1 MATLNDYKGSVGL
14 VAGLKPISTGYPLME
29 AHDIQVGV
37 GDVRLD
43 TKLASLD
50 SSTGSSSDVPNVNG
64 TTTWSRIK
72 AIENRLGLSTD
83 SSNRSGD
90 TAWSRINKL
99 RDDIEH
105 IRTQVIG
112 SSYFPSQSNPY
123 TDNYNVDN
131 KDRIATRLSEHDANF
146 AEEYDATNT
155 YNKGDYVIYK
165 SALYRCKTNNTSTW
179 NASKWDRVN
188 LSDAMEDVVAN
199 VSDILDSNIGKSTD
213 AANATGTT
221 AWSRINAI
229 QSNLGKSTD
238 SYTVVG
244 GSNTADSN
252 TTVWTRIKALE
263 RGLGSISD
271 LDKPATV
278 IGTSVWSVA
287 QYAQN
292 MASTALDA
300 LGITY
305 TLNTSGGQ
313 YTGGATV
320 SVSTV
325 LGKSTDAAN
334 ASGTS
339 AWSRINAIQPSLGTS
354 SDAAN
359 AAGTSA
365 WSRIKALESGLGTTD
380 SAASLSGTN
389 AWGRIKNLEN
399 AIGLSETPSASSVNT
414 KITALQSAVGQPSD
428 AANSGNL
435 AALYPR
441 IKAIEA
447 ELGKMSNTAIR
458 NVWDSNS
465 TIWGLLKGLQNDFN
479 ALLSYLSIT
488 RTSGQSISNSGLIT
502 DIQDAVDEIEGL
514 IDSIG
519 SSTDTAN
526 LNGSSLWSIIN
537 KLKSIAGGSGYSV
550 LTLSSGTTATN
561 IASFLSGMNKSNLI
575 ILNGSAP
582 SSSDAITALYNAG
595 LISSNSSSSVSN
607 AVNKWY
613 YYDTSTSK
621 WVSGGS
627 LSASTTIDTTFTQS
641 GKAADAKATGDA
653 IRFAEYESKLIGYK
667 NYYSRPIK
675 YYHSDTDSFSN
686 SELIITRNKEYFE
699 ITTLDGNGNVG
710 TNTANYGKAFAGD
723 SNDLINQIF
732 ENGKIYEI
740 KVDAIS
746 GYAELATSGSSTNY
760 ALLVQLNARQWG
772 STEGT
777 YSYFSSGNNNVEVD
791 VSVNNGVL
799 NLPYAN
805 YSTGSSKNFARF
817 KMQNVNYSAAFSN
830 KTATVGYE
838 LELYFGLSKKL
849 KMDHVVLKIVI
860 VEYDSGPLP
869 KFKDLIEQRFLCKNL
884 IGNNPSI
891 YYPVE
896 IERFDTL
903 TFTRSH
909 SLSSASSYSVSLY
922 NSSKTLIETISL
934 ADLQSNESFT
944 YLYTNKDYIAKYA
957 KVSQAFAYP
966 VQMEYGTRSTAYEA
980 YFAPKEPTVQYV
992 DNEIESPLSFNDSS
1006 NDGHIV
1012 ISYKQ
1017 WVDPALEGEIPI
1029 FSDPNNDGCVVIS

>member
-43 TKLASLD
+43 AKLASLD
-50 SSTGSSSDVPNVNG
+50 SSTGSSSDTPDVNG

-112 SSYFPSQSNPY
+112 ATYFPSQSNPY
-123 TDNYNVDN
+123 TDNYNVN
-131 KDRIATRLSEHDANF
+131 SEDRIATVLRAHDANF
-146 AEEYDATNT
+146 AEEFVEGKSY
-155 YNKGDYVIYK
+155 KVGDYVIYNH
-165 SALYRCKTNNTSTW
+165 ALYRCKANITGVW
-179 NASKWDRVN
+179 NATKWDRVN
-188 LSDAMEDVVAN
+188 LSDAMEDVVTN
-199 VSDILDSNIGKSTD
+199 ISDILDSNIGKSTD

-238 SYTVVG
+238 SYTIVG
-244 GSNTADSN
+244 GSNTVDSN

-292 MASTALDA
+292 MASEALDA

-325 LGKSTDAAN
+325 LGKSTDTAN

-365 WSRIKALESGLGTTD
+365 WSRIKAIQS
-380 SAASLSGTN
+380 SLST
-389 AWGRIKNLEN
+389 LE
-399 AIGLSETPSASSVNT
+399 AEVGLSGTPSASSLSSKV
-414 KITALQSAVGQPSD
+414 TALQSAVGQPSD

-465 TIWGLLKGLQNDFN
+465 TVWGLLKGLQNDFN
-479 ALLSYLSIT
+479 ALLNYLSIT
-488 RTSGQSISNSGLIT
+488 RIAGSGLTTSGLINQL
-502 DIQDAVDEIEGL
+502 QDYVDN
-514 IDSIG
+514 IDALENLIG
-519 SSTDTAN
+519 SSSDAAN
-526 LNGSSLWSIIN
+526 LSGPSIWSIIN

-550 LTLSSGTTATN
+550 LTLASGTTATN
-561 IASFLSGMNKSNLI
+561 ITSFLSGVNHSNLI
-575 ILNGSAP
+575 ILNGSTP

-595 LISSNSSSSVSN
+595 FISSNSSSSVSS
-607 AVNKWY
+607 ALNKWY
-613 YYDTSTSK
+613 YYNTSTSK
-621 WVSGGS
+621 WASGGS
-627 LSASTTIDTTFTQS
+627 LSVTNNIDTTLTQN
-641 GKAADAKATGDA
+641 GMAAEAAATGLA
-653 IRFAEYESKLIGYK
+653 TRIAEYTARDSIKNESYGRNL
-667 NYYSRPIK
+667 K
-675 YYHSDTDSFSN
+675 YYYNDINNTIKTIYNGSGTTDSIVN
-686 SELIITRNKEYFE
+686 GVLHQYKEYFE
-699 ITTLDGNGNVG
+699 VSTV
-710 TNTANYGKAFAGD
+710 NTSGD
-723 SNDLINQIF
+723 IVFNPGSGSNIEIISTSDNENQFIPQIF
-732 ENGKIYEI
+732 ENGKIYELSAE
-740 KVDAIS
+740 AIG
-746 GYAELATSGSSTNY
+746 GYAEKTGSSTIAPLEVGMVYVRWNSI
-760 ALLVQLNARQWG
+760 VDGNLNDSAV
-772 STEGT
+772 
-777 YSYFSSGNNNVEVD
+777 ND
-791 VSVNNGVL
+791 LSVNSGPL
-799 NLPYAN
+799 NIPGAYGTSSTYKWGHIRFMPNDPYLSMPYAVD
-805 YSTGSSKNFARF
+805 YDAPTSDHDSVIGYRIRF
-817 KMQNVNYSAAFSN
+817 RIFKDI
-830 KTATVGYE
+830 
-838 LELYFGLSKKL
+838 KL
-849 KMDHVVLKIVI
+849 DHVIVKVLVK
-860 VEYDSGPLP
+860 EYDSGPLP
-869 KFKDLIEQRFLCKNL
+869 KFKEQIEQGLMCKNL
-884 IGNNPSI
+884 IGNVVST
-891 YYPVE
+891 YYPIDLPEYDV
-896 IERFDTL
+896 ITI
-903 TFTRSH
+903 TRSAALPSGDTH
-909 SLSSASSYSVSLY
+909 TLGLY
-922 NSSKTLIETISL
+922 NESKQLIKTISL
-934 ADLQSNESFT
+934 SPLITQKSFQYLHSNSN
-944 YLYTNKDYIAKYA
+944 YVKYMKLSGALTNPIQ
-957 KVSQAFAYP
+957 V
-966 VQMEYGTRSTAYEA
+966 EYGTRSTAYEA
-980 YFAPKEPTVQYV
+980 YFAPRSVSPGSGYMDDSV
-992 DNEIESPLSFNDSS
+992 ESPLSFTDSS

-1017 WVDPALEGEIPI
+1017 WIDPAIEELPL
-1029 FSDPNNDGCVVIS
+1029 FTDPNNDGNVVIS